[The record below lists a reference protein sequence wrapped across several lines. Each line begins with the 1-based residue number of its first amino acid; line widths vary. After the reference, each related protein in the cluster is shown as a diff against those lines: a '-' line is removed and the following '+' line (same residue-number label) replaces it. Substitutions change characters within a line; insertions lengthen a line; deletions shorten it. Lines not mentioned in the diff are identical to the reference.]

1 MNFYKRFIGD
11 YQRDTAHLSL
21 AEHGA
26 YTLMLDLYYGAE
38 NALPSDR
45 KVLYRMMRADGRV
58 ERQAIDAV
66 IDEFWIEGEG
76 GYTNPKADRVL
87 AEAADRSDKA
97 KKSAET
103 RWTNRQA
110 TNANASK
117 TDANAKR
124 THRKRIKSRDASH
137 SQSPDSRGGAAAPS
151 RKADGRPPRPEE
163 STHARNGADEEPK
176 TRPEIEGAIARWEK
190 MRDDLSEGRDPANL
204 RATAELKIA
213 ELRKRL
219 ESATP

>member
-45 KVLYRMMRADGRV
+45 KVLYRMMRADGRI

-76 GYTNPKADRVL
+76 GLTNPKADRVL

-97 KKSAET
+97 KKSADA
-103 RWTNRQA
+103 RWKNSQNGHA
-110 TNANASK
+110 
-117 TDANAKR
+117 DAMRTHKKR
-124 THRKRIKSRDASH
+124 TPKRNASH

-163 STHARNGADEEPK
+163 STRAHDGADEEPK